1 MVLFLEYTEIL
12 KIVNTS
18 FGNLPRSG
26 LLEQAAAVDRR
37 PATPSAGGPSAT
49 ELRVRHCKH

>member
-1 MVLFLEYTEIL
+1 MALFFLEYTEIL

-26 LLEQAAAVDRR
+26 LLEQSASPDRYSAALHSGR
-37 PATPSAGGPSAT
+37 
-49 ELRVRHCKH
+49 